1 MMSDAGSKQRV
12 EFMWDKHMNYA
23 IDPPRELND
32 WERAVLDRLLSVPFP
47 GHEAG
52 VTQLPELRVDIAC
65 SHCPSVWFVKDVPA
79 TRPVVGPDG
88 KPLVG
93 ILPCELEGH
102 DVDGMYMSV
111 LVHVRNGFLRG
122 IDAFRGDL
130 KPFWE
135 IPDPARLDIVCGDPR
150 SDV

>member
-1 MMSDAGSKQRV
+1 MMNGAGVNQRV
-12 EFMWDKHMNYA
+12 EFMWDKHMNYE
-23 IDPPRELND
+23 IHPLRELND
-32 WERAVLDRLLSVPFP
+32 WERAVLDRLLSIPFP

-52 VTQLPELRVDIAC
+52 LDQLPKLRVDIAC
-65 SHCPSVWFVKDVPA
+65 SHCPSVWLVKDAPE
-79 TRPVVGPDG
+79 TRPILGSDG
-88 KPLVG
+88 KPLQG

-111 LVHVRNGFLRG
+111 LVHVRNGSLRG

-135 IPDPARLDIVCGDPR
+135 IPGPARLDVVCD
-150 SDV
+150 